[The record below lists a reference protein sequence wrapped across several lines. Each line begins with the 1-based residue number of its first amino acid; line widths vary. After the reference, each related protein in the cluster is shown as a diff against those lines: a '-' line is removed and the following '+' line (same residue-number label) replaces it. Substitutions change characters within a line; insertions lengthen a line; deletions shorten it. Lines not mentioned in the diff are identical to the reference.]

1 MGMLP
6 LLLVNLQLLNKL
18 FVNEVDLEVYMKRK
32 KLIFAL
38 LGALFLLSLFHLP
51 PKVFPQAGG
60 ASVLFISI
68 PPDARASGM
77 GEVGTA
83 IADDINAIYWNPG
96 GLGFFDY
103 VQKGFDPEDV
113 VPYRQISLSFSKW
126 LPQFN
131 TDLYYSYGTVG
142 QFIEALDGTVAFNF
156 IFMHL
161 GEFTRTDMNG
171 NPQGKFRSNEYALG
185 LSYGTKV
192 AKDFG
197 IGFQLR
203 LIYSNLAPASAF
215 TGGEAG
221 VGVTGGFDIGALWK
235 PSILDIFGLDL
246 SNMFSFG
253 VNLQN
258 VGPKIT
264 YRKESDPI
272 PTTLRI
278 GTAVK
283 VLKDEYNDLKFAV
296 DISKLLV
303 YRDSLTSDPVPK
315 SFVTAWKNPGVELSF
330 GAEYWYE
337 DIVALRAGYFTE
349 PSILGNRKYW
359 NFGAGL
365 RYDIF
370 RLDFSFINTIE
381 ENHPLANTMR
391 FSLLVDWK

>member
-1 MGMLP
+1 
-6 LLLVNLQLLNKL
+6 
-18 FVNEVDLEVYMKRK
+18 MKRK
-32 KLIFAL
+32 INLKGIAL
-38 LGALFLLSLFHLP
+38 LLLFFAGSSGLFA
-51 PKVFPQAGG
+51 QAGG

-83 IADDINAIYWNPG
+83 IADDINAIYWNPA
-96 GLGFFDY
+96 GLGFQRY

-131 TDLYYSYGTVG
+131 ADLYYSYGTVG
-142 QFIEALDGTVAFNF
+142 QFFEALDGTVAFNF

-171 NPQGKFRSNEYALG
+171 NPLGKFRSNEFAVG
-185 LSYGTKV
+185 LSYGTEV
-192 AKDFG
+192 ARDLA
-197 IGFQLR
+197 IGVQLR
-203 LIYSNLAPASAF
+203 YIQSNLAPASALA
-215 TGGEAG
+215 GGDAG
-221 VGVTGGFDIGALWK
+221 IGRTASFDLGVLWK
-235 PSILDIFGLDL
+235 PKKLEVFGYDIGDIFSIGL
-246 SNMFSFG
+246 
-253 VNLQN
+253 NLQN

-278 GTAVK
+278 GTAFNI
-283 VLKDEYNDLKFAV
+283 LKDEYNDLKFAL
-296 DISKLLV
+296 DIAKLLV
-303 YRDSLTSDPVPK
+303 YRTQLSSDPVPK
-315 SFVTAWKNPGVELSF
+315 SFITAWRNPGVELSF

-337 DIVALRAGYFTE
+337 KLIALRAGYFTE
-349 PSILGNRKYW
+349 PSALGNRKYW

-391 FSLLVDWK
+391 FTLLIDWK